1 MKRYRLGIAIAIFV
15 FGLGVYI
22 LGWSTFFTVS
32 SIEITGTK
40 NSIITEI
47 KVGERL
53 ARVEPRSIVAKLE
66 RIKWIRGVEVS
77 RNWINGKVSIAIV
90 ERTPIA
96 IFNNQVIDEEG
107 VGFPLL
113 NQNIDGLPHIQAANI
128 DAAITATNFYNSL
141 PKEFADAITTLKVV
155 TGDSYSIQMSQGKK
169 SIEIV
174 WGQDEENS
182 LKVRVYKA
190 LIARPE
196 NLEIDRIDLSAPH
209 APIVK

>member
-1 MKRYRLGIAIAIFV
+1 MKRYRLGIAFTILV
-15 FGLGVYI
+15 FGVVAYI
-22 LGWSTFFTVS
+22 LGWSTLFTVS

-40 NSIITEI
+40 SSITTDI

-53 ARVEPRSIVAKLE
+53 ARVEPRSIVTELE
-66 RIKWIRGVEVS
+66 RVKWIRSVEVS

-96 IFNNQVIDEEG
+96 IYNEQVIDEEG

-113 NQNIDGLPHIQAANI
+113 NQNIQGLPHIQATNI
-128 DAAITATNFYNSL
+128 DAAIAATNFYNSL
-141 PKEFADAITTLKVV
+141 PKEFADDITTLKVV
-155 TGDSYSIQMSQGKK
+155 TGDSYSIEMSQGKK

-196 NLEIDRIDLSAPH
+196 NFKIRRVDLSAPH

>member
-1 MKRYRLGIAIAIFV
+1 MKRHRLGIAIAIFV
-15 FGLGVYI
+15 FAVGAYV
-22 LGWSTFFTVS
+22 LGWSTLLTVS
-32 SIEITGTK
+32 SVEVTGIKTLIT
-40 NSIITEI
+40 TEI
-47 KVGERL
+47 EVGERL
-53 ARVEPRSIVAKLE
+53 ARVEPRSIAAKLG
-66 RIKWIRGVEVS
+66 RIKWVRSVEVS
-77 RNWINGKVSIAIV
+77 KNWVSGKVSIAIV

-96 IFNNQVIDEEG
+96 IFNNQLIDEEG
-107 VGFPLL
+107 VSFPLL
-113 NQNIDGLPHIQAANI
+113 HQSIHGLPHIQAMDIN
-128 DAAITATNFYNSL
+128 AAITAANFFNSL
-141 PKEFADAITTLKVV
+141 PKEFTDAITTLKV
-155 TGDSYSIQMSQGKK
+155 TAGDSYLIEMSQGKK